1 MTLVAAHVDDGV
13 LDVALRH
20 PRIVVERVSTA
31 AELQVAMADAAAS
44 ADIAVMVAA
53 VADYRVAAVAP
64 AKLRKE
70 DGAPQL
76 DLVENPDIL
85 AGLVAGRR
93 PGQVIVGF
101 AAETADSGAE
111 LLERGRRKAVRK
123 GADLLVVN
131 RVDGDRGFERP
142 DNDVLIMDA
151 AGEVLTEA
159 SGPKRAVA
167 DAVWDAVSALRARQ
181 A

>member
-1 MTLVAAHVDDGV
+1 MFKRSPITAA
-13 LDVALRH
+13 LAVAL
-20 PRIVVERVSTA
+20 
-31 AELQVAMADAAAS
+31 AAS
-44 ADIAVMVAA
+44 LAA
-53 VADYRVAAVAP
+53 CGGSKEAETTPAVAAVAP

-101 AAETADSGAE
+101 AAETADSDAE
-111 LLERGRRKAVRK
+111 LLERGRRKAARK

-151 AGEVLTEA
+151 AGEILAEA
-159 SGPKRAVA
+159 SGPKRLVA
-167 DAVWDAVSALRARQ
+167 DAVWDAVSALRARR